1 MSKQFKDY
9 WKTVTAKEADEYMD
23 TLGIKMRQKTV
34 DTSYAGAE
42 PKSLLAE
49 QDLETTKAISEV
61 EVYKNGDKWV
71 VAWIKDGKQLSESFP
86 GKDMADEKANKLKQL
101 TKSEGTFSVWY
112 YDKTGARRCAVMP
125 NILEAQGFVSDLMSM
140 GYKKKD
146 VEVIIKGQVEQTGK
160 KLDELADKAEDADTK
175 EEVKSLVNRIKATQ
189 IRRQKATIKER
200 SQDEDTKNKSFKDVW
215 NKKK

>member
-1 MSKQFKDY
+1 MSKKFKDY
-9 WKTVTAKEADEYMD
+9 WKTTVTAKEADEYMD

-34 DTSYAGAE
+34 DTSYAGPE

-49 QDLETTKAISEV
+49 QDLETTKGGGTVDCSNCGNAIDRDSLECPHCHVKRSDSERGV
-61 EVYKNGDKWV
+61 E
-71 VAWIKDGKQLSESFP
+71 
-86 GKDMADEKANKLKQL
+86 
-101 TKSEGTFSVWY
+101 KSEGTFSVWY

-146 VEVIIKGQVEQTGK
+146 IEILAKSEEFSKGQVGQTGK
-160 KLDELADKAEDADTK
+160 KLEELADKAEDAEGK
-175 EEVKSLVNRIKATQ
+175 KEVKSLVNRIKATQ

-200 SQDEDTKNKSFKDVW
+200 SEESDVKDKSFKEVW
-215 NKKK
+215 NSKK